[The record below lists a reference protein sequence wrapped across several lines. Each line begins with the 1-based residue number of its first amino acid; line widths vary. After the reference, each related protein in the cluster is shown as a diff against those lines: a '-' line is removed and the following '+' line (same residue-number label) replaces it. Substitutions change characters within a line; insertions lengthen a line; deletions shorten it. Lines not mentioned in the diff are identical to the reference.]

1 MISAYHWKDGA
12 GVFIPGML
20 LLIFINALILAHA
33 QEEEE
38 EVATTAEEDQNS
50 TSSLFVALFANGE
63 ALVEYNVG
71 IEDPRAEEINIK
83 LFGDDIR
90 DLVVVDYEDNVIEFN
105 RGEMQ
110 NEIILNRPNA
120 SNLRISYT
128 TSDFLS
134 KDRREWIFSLNST
147 TSLSVKLPPD
157 SILTD
162 PGVNPSIVLVGDQQ
176 ILTYRPGNIRFVYV
190 IGTLGT
196 EEQANIVIT
205 AAEST
210 IVQIDNNHPGIVLTS
225 AKDLLQRAVEARDD
239 RRFTEAERLADQAND
254 AAIATGRE
262 YVAAQEALA
271 TAEAQI
277 NSAAA
282 GGSGLE
288 SGVTMQMLQQANN
301 EFAMGNY
308 TEARNSAQDAITAL
322 DDIPGQ
328 PEIPIQVMITAI
340 AVAAAA
346 VAGGIGTIV
355 FFRKKR
361 RSKPVPE
368 LHKANDVP
376 KPNTNNNNISSRA
389 PALFRPTNS
398 VTPVEPNQDTVQ
410 VEEEEQEMAE
420 SVEETTTSVPPMPRT
435 ISDSQIDS
443 SVLLHIVGNILVER
457 PHLRPEDQ
465 EVLKFLAEKEGAAFE
480 SEIRTKFQIPKTTI
494 WRLVKRLEREE
505 LVEIRKAGGQNLI
518 KLRFEDKQ
526 V

>member
-1 MISAYHWKDGA
+1 MIPAYHWKDGA
-12 GVFIPGML
+12 GFFIPGML
-20 LLIFINALILAHA
+20 LLIFINAIIPVCA
-33 QEEEE
+33 QEE
-38 EVATTAEEDQNS
+38 EVATEEGQSS
-50 TSSLFVALFANGE
+50 TSSLFIALFANGE
-63 ALVEYNVG
+63 AVVEYNVG
-71 IEDPRAEEINIK
+71 IEDPLAEEMQIK

-90 DLVVVDYEDNVIEFN
+90 DLIVVDYEDNVVEFN
-105 RGEMQ
+105 TGEMP
-110 NEIILNRPNA
+110 NEIVLNRPNA
-120 SNLRISYT
+120 SNLKISYT

-134 KDRREWIFSLNST
+134 KDRREWIFNLNST

-162 PGVNPSIVLVGDQQ
+162 PGENPSIVLVGDQQ
-176 ILTYRPGNIRFVYV
+176 ILTYEPGNVRFVYI

-210 IVQIDNNHPGIVLTS
+210 IAQINNNYPGIVMTS
-225 AKDLLQRAVEARDD
+225 ARDLLQRAIDARDD

-254 AAIATGRE
+254 AAIATSRE

-271 TAEAQI
+271 NAEAQI

-282 GGSGLE
+282 DGSGLDNAA
-288 SGVTMQMLQQANN
+288 TMQILQQANN
-301 EFAMGNY
+301 EFAIGNY
-308 TEARNSAQDAITAL
+308 TEARSSAQDAITAL
-322 DDIPGQ
+322 DDIPAQ
-328 PEIPIQVMITAI
+328 PEIPMPVMIIAI

-346 VAGGIGTIV
+346 VAGGIGTMV
-355 FFRKKR
+355 FFRKR
-361 RSKPVPE
+361 RRTKLVPE
-368 LHKANDVP
+368 VHKANDLP
-376 KPNTNNNNISSRA
+376 KANINNKDISSRA
-389 PALFRPTNS
+389 PAVFRSSNS
-398 VTPVEPNQDTVQ
+398 VAPVKSKQDI
-410 VEEEEQEMAE
+410 VEVEEQEEVPGSM
-420 SVEETTTSVPPMPRT
+420 EETTTSIPPMPRT

-443 SVLLHIVGNILVER
+443 SILLHIVHNILVER

-480 SEIRTKFQIPKTTI
+480 SEIRSKFQIPKTTV

-526 V
+526 A

>member
-12 GVFIPGML
+12 GFFVPGML
-20 LLIFINALILAHA
+20 LLIVINAIIPVCA
-33 QEEEE
+33 QEEDA
-38 EVATTAEEDQNS
+38 ATEEDRSS
-50 TSSLFVALFANGE
+50 TSSLFIALFANGE
-63 ALVEYNVG
+63 AVVEYNVG
-71 IEDPRAEEINIK
+71 IEDPLAEEIMIK

-90 DLVVVDYEDNVIEFN
+90 DLVVVDYEDNVVEFN
-105 RGEMQ
+105 SGEMP
-110 NEIILNRPNA
+110 NEIVLNRPNA
-120 SNLRISYT
+120 SNLKISYT

-147 TSLSVKLPPD
+147 ISVSVKLPPD

-162 PGVNPSIVLVGDQQ
+162 PGENPSIVLVGDQQ
-176 ILTYRPGNIRFVYV
+176 ILTYKPGNIRFVYI

-210 IVQIDNNHPGIVLTS
+210 IVQINNNQPGIVLTS
-225 AKDLLQRAVEARDD
+225 ARDLLQRAIDARDD

-262 YVAAQEALA
+262 YTAAQEALA
-271 TAEAQI
+271 NAEAQI
-277 NSAAA
+277 NSASA
-282 GGSGLE
+282 GGSGLD
-288 SGVTMQMLQQANN
+288 SAVTMQMLQQANT
-301 EFAMGNY
+301 EFAIGNY
-308 TEARNSAQDAITAL
+308 TEARNSAQDAVAAL
-322 DDIPGQ
+322 DDRPAQ
-328 PEIPIQVMITAI
+328 PEIPIPVTITAI

-355 FFRKKR
+355 FFRKRR

-368 LHKANDVP
+368 LHKANDLL
-376 KPNTNNNNISSRA
+376 KANTNNKDTSSRA
-389 PALFRPTNS
+389 PAVFRPTNS
-398 VTPVEPNQDTVQ
+398 VARVKPKQDIVQ
-410 VEEEEQEMAE
+410 VEEEQEMAG
-420 SVEETTTSVPPMPRT
+420 SMEETTTSIPPMPRT

-443 SVLLHIVGNILVER
+443 SVLSHIVSNILVER

-480 SEIRTKFQIPKTTI
+480 SEIRSKFQIPKTTI

-526 V
+526 A

>member
-12 GVFIPGML
+12 GFFIPGML
-20 LLIFINALILAHA
+20 LLIFINAIIPVCA
-33 QEEEE
+33 QEE
-38 EVATTAEEDQNS
+38 EVATEEGQSS
-50 TSSLFVALFANGE
+50 TSSLFIALFANGE
-63 ALVEYNVG
+63 AVVEYNVG
-71 IEDPRAEEINIK
+71 IEDPLAEEIQIK

-90 DLVVVDYEDNVIEFN
+90 DLIVVDYEDNVVEFN
-105 RGEMQ
+105 TGEVP
-110 NEIILNRPNA
+110 NEIVLNRPNA
-120 SNLRISYT
+120 SNLKISYT

-134 KDRREWIFSLNST
+134 KDRREWIFNLNST

-162 PGVNPSIVLVGDQQ
+162 PGENPSIVLVGDQQ
-176 ILTYRPGNIRFVYV
+176 ILTYEPGNVRFVYI

-210 IVQIDNNHPGIVLTS
+210 IAQINNNYPGIVMTS
-225 AKDLLQRAVEARDD
+225 ARDLLQRAIDARDD

-254 AAIATGRE
+254 AAIATSRE

-271 TAEAQI
+271 NAEAQI

-282 GGSGLE
+282 GGSGLDNAA
-288 SGVTMQMLQQANN
+288 TMQILQQANN
-301 EFAMGNY
+301 EFATGNY
-308 TEARNSAQDAITAL
+308 TEARSSAQDAVTAL
-322 DDIPGQ
+322 DDIPAQ
-328 PEIPIQVMITAI
+328 PEIPMPVMIIAI

-346 VAGGIGTIV
+346 VAGGIGTMV
-355 FFRKKR
+355 FFRKR
-361 RSKPVPE
+361 RRTKLVPE
-368 LHKANDVP
+368 VHKANDLP
-376 KPNTNNNNISSRA
+376 KANINNNDTTSRA
-389 PALFRPTNS
+389 PAVFRSSNS
-398 VTPVEPNQDTVQ
+398 VAPVESKQDIVE
-410 VEEEEQEMAE
+410 VEEEEEVPGSM
-420 SVEETTTSVPPMPRT
+420 EETTTSIPPMPRT

-443 SVLLHIVGNILVER
+443 SILLHIVHNILVER

-480 SEIRTKFQIPKTTI
+480 SEIRSKFQIPKTTV

-526 V
+526 A

>member
-20 LLIFINALILAHA
+20 LLIFINALILAYA
-33 QEEEE
+33 QEEE
-38 EVATTAEEDQNS
+38 EVATTAEEGHNS

-71 IEDPRAEEINIK
+71 IEDPLADEINIK

-90 DLVVVDYEDNVIEFN
+90 DLVVVDYEDNVVEFN

-110 NEIILNRPNA
+110 NEIVLNRPNA

-162 PGVNPSIVLVGDQQ
+162 PGENPSIVLVGDQQ
-176 ILTYRPGNIRFVYV
+176 ILTYEPGNIRFVYV

-210 IVQIDNNHPGIVLTS
+210 IVQINNNHPGIVLTS
-225 AKDLLQRAVEARDD
+225 AKDLLQRAIDARDD

-262 YVAAQEALA
+262 YAAAQEALA
-271 TAEAQI
+271 NAEAQI

-282 GGSGLE
+282 GGSGLDN
-288 SGVTMQMLQQANN
+288 GATMQILQQANN

-322 DDIPGQ
+322 DDDPAQ
-328 PEIPIQVMITAI
+328 PEIPIPVMITAI

-346 VAGGIGTIV
+346 VAGGIGIIV

-361 RSKPVPE
+361 HSKLVPE
-368 LHKANDVP
+368 LHKANDLS
-376 KPNTNNNNISSRA
+376 KPDTNNSNISSSA
-389 PALFRPTNS
+389 PALFRPTNA
-398 VTPVEPNQDTVQ
+398 VAPVEPKQDTVQ
-410 VEEEEQEMAE
+410 VEEQEQEMAG
-420 SVEETTTSVPPMPRT
+420 SVEETTTSIPPMPHT

-443 SVLLHIVGNILVER
+443 SVLSHIVGNILVER

-518 KLRFEDKQ
+518 KLRFEDKRA
-526 V
+526 

>member
-1 MISAYHWKDGA
+1 
-12 GVFIPGML
+12 
-20 LLIFINALILAHA
+20 
-33 QEEEE
+33 
-38 EVATTAEEDQNS
+38 
-50 TSSLFVALFANGE
+50 
-63 ALVEYNVG
+63 
-71 IEDPRAEEINIK
+71 
-83 LFGDDIR
+83 
-90 DLVVVDYEDNVIEFN
+90 
-105 RGEMQ
+105 
-110 NEIILNRPNA
+110 
-120 SNLRISYT
+120 
-128 TSDFLS
+128 
-134 KDRREWIFSLNST
+134 
-147 TSLSVKLPPD
+147 
-157 SILTD
+157 
-162 PGVNPSIVLVGDQQ
+162 
-176 ILTYRPGNIRFVYV
+176 
-190 IGTLGT
+190 
-196 EEQANIVIT
+196 
-205 AAEST
+205 
-210 IVQIDNNHPGIVLTS
+210 
-225 AKDLLQRAVEARDD
+225 
-239 RRFTEAERLADQAND
+239 DQAND

-262 YVAAQEALA
+262 YAAAQEALA
-271 TAEAQI
+271 SAEAQI

-282 GGSGLE
+282 GGSGLD

-308 TEARNSAQDAITAL
+308 TEARNSAHDAVTAL
-322 DDIPGQ
+322 DDIPAQ

-368 LHKANDVP
+368 LHKANALP
-376 KPNTNNNNISSRA
+376 KPNTKDNNISSRA

-398 VTPVEPNQDTVQ
+398 VAPVEPKQDTVQ
-410 VEEEEQEMAE
+410 VEEEEQEVAG
-420 SVEETTTSVPPMPRT
+420 SVEETTNSIPAMPRT

-443 SVLLHIVGNILVER
+443 SVLSHIVGNILVER

-526 V
+526 A

>member
-1 MISAYHWKDGA
+1 MIPAYHWKDGA
-12 GVFIPGML
+12 GFFIPGML
-20 LLIFINALILAHA
+20 LLIFINAIIPVYA
-33 QEEEE
+33 QEE
-38 EVATTAEEDQNS
+38 EVATEESQSS
-50 TSSLFVALFANGE
+50 TSSLFIALFANGE
-63 ALVEYNVG
+63 AVVEYNVG
-71 IEDPRAEEINIK
+71 IEDPLAEEMQIK

-90 DLVVVDYEDNVIEFN
+90 DLIVVDYEDNVVEFN
-105 RGEMQ
+105 TGEMP
-110 NEIILNRPNA
+110 NEIVLNRPNA
-120 SNLRISYT
+120 SNLKISYT

-134 KDRREWIFSLNST
+134 KDRREWIFNLNST

-162 PGVNPSIVLVGDQQ
+162 PGENPSIVLVGDQQ
-176 ILTYRPGNIRFVYV
+176 ILTYEPGNVRFVYI

-210 IVQIDNNHPGIVLTS
+210 IAQINNNYLGIVMTS
-225 AKDLLQRAVEARDD
+225 ARDLLQRAIDARDD

-254 AAIATGRE
+254 AAIATSRE

-271 TAEAQI
+271 NAEAQI

-282 GGSGLE
+282 DGSGLDNAA
-288 SGVTMQMLQQANN
+288 TMQILQQANN
-301 EFAMGNY
+301 EFAIGNY
-308 TEARNSAQDAITAL
+308 TEARSSAQDAITAL
-322 DDIPGQ
+322 DDIPAQ
-328 PEIPIQVMITAI
+328 PEIPMPVMIIAI

-346 VAGGIGTIV
+346 VAGGIGTMV
-355 FFRKKR
+355 FFRKR
-361 RSKPVPE
+361 RRTKLVPE
-368 LHKANDVP
+368 VHKANDLP
-376 KPNTNNNNISSRA
+376 KANINNKDISSRA
-389 PALFRPTNS
+389 PAVFRSSNS
-398 VTPVEPNQDTVQ
+398 VAPVKSKQDI
-410 VEEEEQEMAE
+410 VEVEEQEEVPGSM
-420 SVEETTTSVPPMPRT
+420 EETTTSIPPMPRT

-443 SVLLHIVGNILVER
+443 SILLHIVHNIVVER

-480 SEIRTKFQIPKTTI
+480 SEIRSKFQIPKTTV

-526 V
+526 A

>member
-20 LLIFINALILAHA
+20 LLIFINALILAYA
-33 QEEEE
+33 QEE
-38 EVATTAEEDQNS
+38 EVATTAEEGQNS

-71 IEDPRAEEINIK
+71 IEDPLAEQINIK

-90 DLVVVDYEDNVIEFN
+90 DLVVVDYEDNVVEFN

-110 NEIILNRPNA
+110 NDIVLNRPNA

-210 IVQIDNNHPGIVLTS
+210 IVQINNNYPGIVLTS
-225 AKDLLQRAVEARDD
+225 AKDLLQRAIDARDD

-271 TAEAQI
+271 SAEAQI
-277 NSAAA
+277 NSATA
-282 GGSGLE
+282 GGSGLDN
-288 SGVTMQMLQQANN
+288 GVTMQMLQQANN

-398 VTPVEPNQDTVQ
+398 VAPVEPNQDTVQ

-518 KLRFEDKQ
+518 KIRFEDKQ
-526 V
+526 A